1 MPGQDRRILTAMR
14 AIASSRPGLATA
26 AAACLAI
33 FDPHTTAAA
42 TTLEAIAGQGAA
54 LAFIDQRSAIGS
66 AIVMGL
72 VIFSTTLSVLHVRE
86 RRRWMERERR
96 LATEIDDLRA
106 AGDRAEILAQ
116 SERQIIM
123 VWSGQESEPRFEG
136 DPSLVGKGA
145 GFQLV
150 LAFDSWAAPGDAAL
164 LEADLERLRGRGEG
178 FRRTVM
184 TLAGGHIEAEGR
196 TVSGRALM
204 RLRDATGER
213 SGLML
218 AEAEAAGLKGELNRL
233 RELIDAI
240 DAPVWLRGTD
250 GRIVWANRAYCE
262 SVEASGIEDAR
273 ARSLELMDRNDRAES
288 ERRRG
293 AGEVFRARVA
303 AIVAGIRRVIDITE
317 APIAD
322 GSGGIAQDVSELET
336 LRADLARQRQAHVRT
351 LDGLPT
357 AVAMFDAK
365 QRLLFYNAAY
375 RELWGLESAFLDSVP
390 TDSEILDQLRA
401 ARRLPEQAD
410 FRVWKAGVLEAYRA
424 TEPQETWW
432 YLPDRRTV
440 RVVTNPSPGGGLT
453 YLFEDVSERVQ
464 LESRYNALIRV
475 QRETLDTLAEGVAL
489 FGADGRLKLYN
500 EAFLRLWRLD
510 RETLGEEPHVD
521 AVVGLCRGL
530 APDQEPWSELSSAV
544 FGMSEVRLTQTARME
559 RRDGSVLD
567 CAAEPLPDGATLLTF
582 VDMTASVNVERALT
596 ERNEALERAGRLRNE
611 FVHHVSY
618 ELRSPLTNVIGFAEL
633 LDAGTV
639 GPLNERQREYTG
651 HIMHSSGA
659 LLAIVNDI
667 LDLASIDTD
676 AMELERE
683 RVDIVQTI
691 EAAAKGVQ
699 DRLVESKLKLEID
712 AAPGIGSF
720 VADQKRV
727 RQILFNLLSNAAGF
741 SSPGQTIRVSARK
754 RTSVDG
760 ASDEVILSVSDQ
772 GRGIPNEVRA
782 RVFDRF
788 ESHTSGTGHRGVGLG
803 LSIVRSFVEL
813 HGGRVTLDT
822 EPGRGT
828 TVTCIFPADGKSPL
842 ELAA

>member
-1 MPGQDRRILTAMR
+1 MPGECGRIPAAMR
-14 AIASSRPGLATA
+14 ALASTRPGLARA
-26 AAACLAI
+26 AAAGLAL
-33 FDPHTTAAA
+33 FDPSAAAAA

-86 RRRWMERERR
+86 RRRWTERERR
-96 LATEIDDLRA
+96 LAAEIDDLRA
-106 AGDRAEILAQ
+106 AGDRAEILTQ
-116 SERQIIM
+116 SERQVIV
-123 VWSGQESEPRFEG
+123 VWSGRESEPRFEG
-136 DPSLVGKGA
+136 DPSLVGEGA
-145 GFQLV
+145 GFKRV
-150 LAFDSWAAPGDAAL
+150 LAFGGWIAPGDAAL
-164 LEADLERLRGRGEG
+164 LQADLERLRSRGEG
-178 FRRTVM
+178 FRRTVTTM
-184 TLAGGHIEAEGR
+184 AHGHVEAEGR
-196 TVSGRALM
+196 TVSGRALL
-204 RLRDATGER
+204 RLREVTGER
-213 SGLML
+213 SGLL
-218 AEAEAAGLKGELNRL
+218 RVQAEMGDIRGELNRL

-240 DAPVWLRGTD
+240 DTPVWLRGAD
-250 GRIVWANRAYCE
+250 GRLVWANRAYCE
-262 SVEASGIEDAR
+262 AVEASGIEDAR
-273 ARSLELMDRNDRAES
+273 TRSLELMERTDRAES

-293 AGEVFRARVA
+293 GGEIFRARVA
-303 AIVAGIRRVIDITE
+303 AIVAGVRRVLDIVE
-317 APIAD
+317 APIAG
-322 GSGGIAQDVSELET
+322 GSGGIAQDVSELEAM
-336 LRADLARQRQAHVRT
+336 RSDLARQRQAHVRT
-351 LDGLPT
+351 LDGMPN

-375 RELWGLESAFLDSVP
+375 RELWGLDSAFLDSVP
-390 TDSEILDQLRA
+390 TDSEVLEQLRA
-401 ARRLPEQAD
+401 TRRLPEQAD

-432 YLPDRRTV
+432 YLPDRRTL
-440 RVVTNPSPGGGLT
+440 RVVATPNPGGGLT
-453 YLFEDVSERVQ
+453 YLFDDVSERVQ

-500 EAFLRLWRLD
+500 RAFLSLWRLD
-510 RETLGEEPHVD
+510 AESLGDEPHVD
-521 AVVGLCRGL
+521 VVVGLCRSL
-530 APDQEPWSELSSAV
+530 APDPESWSELSSAV
-544 FGMSEVRLTQTARME
+544 FGFSEMRLTQTTRME

-639 GPLNERQREYTG
+639 GPLNDRQREYAG
-651 HIMHSSGA
+651 HIMRSSGA
-659 LLAIVNDI
+659 LLAIINDI

-676 AMELERE
+676 AMELVRE
-683 RVDIVQTI
+683 RVDIVATI

-699 DRLVESKLKLEID
+699 DRLVESNLKLEID

-720 VADQKRV
+720 VADPKRV

-741 SSPGQTIRVSARK
+741 SLPGQTIRVSARK
-754 RTSVDG
+754 RDG
-760 ASDEVILSVSDQ
+760 DADGSGEVIIAVSDQ

-788 ESHTSGTGHRGVGLG
+788 ESHTTGTGHRGVGLG

-828 TVTCIFPADGKSPL
+828 TVTCTFPADGKSPL